1 MSHLTV
7 SPAYGR
13 DYKSGKA
20 ARADWDANKDFIIQ
34 SIAFGGSYVNKGQS
48 QELLDAGISEV
59 MIRFKRLENFVL
71 VKLDRGQCGH
81 VGNYGDRCEKKKGHA
96 GAHHSTSHQ
105 HPGGRQT
112 YPGAVCNCGEEA
124 DCLNPLC
131 TKKRGHSGA
140 CAG

>member
-20 ARADWDANKDFIIQ
+20 ARADWDANKDFVIQ
-34 SIAFGGSYVNKGQS
+34 SMSFQGSYVNKGQS
-48 QELLDAGISEV
+48 EELLDAGISEV
-59 MIRFKRLENFVL
+59 MIRFKRMENFVL
-71 VKLDRGQCGH
+71 VKLDDSQCRHIRAGE
-81 VGNYGDRCEKKKGHA
+81 RCAKKKGHK
-96 GAHHSTSHQ
+96 GGHSEDPTRDF
-105 HPGGRQT
+105 G
-112 YPGAVCNCGEEA
+112 

-131 TKKRGHSGA
+131 TKGRGHGGA